1 MVTFASRVY
10 SAALRLLPPA
20 MRERY
25 ADDMQ
30 RTFDAHA
37 RDEAARGS
45 AAVIVLLVRE
55 LADVARAALPTP
67 FSPRAPMGTLFQDIR
82 YALRML
88 VRQPGF
94 TAIALV
100 TLALGVGADT
110 AVFTVVNG
118 VLLRPLPYREPD
130 RLVVLLYGRPGRT
143 TPWFSPPNYFDV
155 VRRSG
160 VFQDA
165 AAASPTTVNLT
176 GAGEPERIDGASV
189 LWNYFN
195 VLGVTMQQ
203 GRAFVE
209 SDGAGSGDVVVLSDG
224 LWRRRFGSHDAVGA
238 TITLDGRA
246 CTIVGVAP
254 PDVNLPAKAAFWQPL
269 IFKPRDVDSNA
280 RGAQWITTIARV
292 RPDVDITQAGAAV
305 QTVASQ
311 LAAEFPRTNG
321 STIMAIMPLHE
332 RMVRNVRQT
341 LLVLLGAVT
350 FVMLIACV
358 NVANLLLARAQAR
371 TREVAIR
378 SALGAGRRRLVRQFL
393 CESAVLGLLGGLG
406 GLAVAYAAM
415 RALVALGPA
424 TIPRLSEVAID
435 LRVLGFA
442 AATALATSIVFGL
455 VPALAASGGGAS
467 RFFQSAGRGTI
478 GGGGT
483 RTRRALVVAE
493 MALAV
498 VLLAGA
504 GLLIRSYALLQHV
517 DPGFD
522 PQGVV
527 TFNVSLPTAKYPGI
541 TEMDTFASTLV
552 SRLQGEAGVSGAAAV
567 FGLPFAADFSASTS
581 FRRRGEDDSASNG
594 NAGMRIVTP
603 DYFRTMR
610 IPLVRGRLFDVH
622 DDGVGPEV
630 VIVNDKLAQRF
641 FAGRNPIGETIRIGV
656 RLTRGVRSDWKTIV
670 GVVGDVKYNSLDADA
685 APEVYLPFAQHQVDS
700 FTIAVRT
707 TGDPMAFAPTLRR
720 DVAAIDREMPV
731 ASVEPMTDVVGAS
744 IAERRFTMLLLGTFA
759 VVAVTLAAIGI
770 YGVLAYIV
778 SQRTR
783 EIGVRLAMG
792 AAPRDVA
799 RLFLREGAA
808 LAGVGLL

>member
-1 MVTFASRVY
+1 MAT
-10 SAALRLLPPA
+10 
-20 MRERY
+20 
-25 ADDMQ
+25 
-30 RTFDAHA
+30 
-37 RDEAARGS
+37 
-45 AAVIVLLVRE
+45 
-55 LADVARAALPTP
+55 LA
-67 FSPRAPMGTLFQDIR
+67 QDIR

-88 VRQPGF
+88 VRQPAF
-94 TAIALV
+94 AAVALI
-100 TLALGVGADT
+100 TLALGIGADT

-143 TPWFSPPNYFDV
+143 SPWFSPPNYFDV

-176 GAGEPERIDGASV
+176 GTGEPERIDGASV

-203 GRAFVE
+203 GRPFVE
-209 SDGAGSGDVVVLSDG
+209 GDGAGDGNVVVLSDG
-224 LWRRRFGSHDAVGA
+224 LWRRRFGAHSVVG
-238 TITLDGRA
+238 TTVTLDGRT

-254 PDVNLPAKAAFWQPL
+254 PDLKLPAGATFWQPL
-269 IFKPRDVDSNA
+269 IFKPRDIDPNA
-280 RGAQWITTIARV
+280 RGAQWVTTIARI
-292 RPDVDITQAGAAV
+292 RPDIDITRAAAAV

-311 LAAEFPRTNG
+311 LAAEFPKTNG
-321 STIMAIMPLHE
+321 NTMMTIVPLHE

-393 CESAVLGLLGGLG
+393 CESAVLGLIGGSG
-406 GLAVAYAAM
+406 GLAVAYAAT

-424 TIPRLSEVAID
+424 SIPRLSDVAID
-435 LRVLGFA
+435 MRVLGFA
-442 AATALATSIVFGL
+442 IATALLTSIVFGL
-455 VPALAASGGGAS
+455 VPALAASGGSAS
-467 RFFQSAGRGTI
+467 RFFQSAGRGTV
-478 GGGGT
+478 GASGA
-483 RTRRALVVAE
+483 RVRRVLVVAE
-493 MALAV
+493 MTLAV
-498 VLLAGA
+498 VLLVGA
-504 GLLIRSYALLQHV
+504 GLLIRSYSLLQRV

-527 TFNVSLPTAKYPGI
+527 TFNISLPTAKYPGI
-541 TEMDTFASTLV
+541 SEIETFVSTLV
-552 SRLQGEAGVSGAAAV
+552 PRLQREPGVTGAAAA
-567 FGLPFAADFSASTS
+567 FGLPFASDFSASTS
-581 FRRRGEDDSASNG
+581 FRRRGEEDSANNG
-594 NAGMRIVTP
+594 SAGMRVVTP
-603 DYFRTMR
+603 DYFRTLR
-610 IPLVRGRLFDVH
+610 IPLLRGRLFDAH
-622 DDGVGPEV
+622 DDGAGPEV
-630 VIVNDKLAQRF
+630 VVINDRLAQRF
-641 FAGRNPIGETIRIGV
+641 FADRNPIGETIRIGV
-656 RLTRGVRSDWKTIV
+656 SLTRGVRSDWKTIV
-670 GVVGDVKYNSLDADA
+670 GVVGNVKYDSLDADA
-685 APEVYLPFAQHQVDS
+685 PPEVYLPFAQHEVDS

-707 TGDPMAFAPTLRR
+707 TGEPLAFAPTLRR
-720 DVAAIDREMPV
+720 DVGEIDREMPV
-731 ASVEPMTDVVGAS
+731 AKVEPLTEVIGES

-759 VVAVTLAAIGI
+759 AVAVTLAAIGI

-799 RLFLREGAA
+799 RLFLREGALLAAIGLVAGLAAAAAATRALGAMLFGVTARDPATFAGVAAA
-808 LAGVGLL
+808 LAVTALAASYLPARRAARVDPMEALRNE